1 MDALLFPA
9 LVLGAMYFLLI
20 RPQQK
25 RAKTQRNLLAGL
37 EVGDEVIT
45 VGGIIGRV
53 VELHDREL
61 VIESGITQLRLV
73 RGSIGSKIQPETT
86 LESDGELEGSAE
98 IEDLDGPG
106 SPLS

>member
-9 LVLGAMYFLLI
+9 LVFGAIYFMLI

-25 RAKTQRNLLAGL
+25 RAKTQRSLLAGL
-37 EVGDEVIT
+37 EVGDEIIT

-73 RGSIGSKIQPETT
+73 RGSIGSKIEPE
-86 LESDGELEGSAE
+86 SSAE
-98 IEDLDGPG
+98 IEGLDGPD
-106 SPLS
+106 SPIS

>member
-9 LVLGAMYFLLI
+9 LVFGAIYFMLI

-25 RAKTQRNLLAGL
+25 RAKTQRSLLAGL
-37 EVGDEVIT
+37 EVGDEIIT

-61 VIESGITQLRLV
+61 VIESGTTQLRLV
-73 RGSIGSKIQPETT
+73 RGSIGSKIEPEMP
-86 LESDGELEGSAE
+86 ELEGSPE

>member
-25 RAKTQRNLLAGL
+25 RAKTQRNLLAQL

-45 VGGIIGRV
+45 VGGIIGRI

-61 VIESGITQLRLV
+61 VIESGSTQLRLV
-73 RGSIGSKIQPETT
+73 RGSIGSKIEPESSA
-86 LESDGELEGSAE
+86 EPEGSAE